1 MIGGLLLPILLSVV
15 LIWAGGLNLAGPSF
29 IRAEFAEW
37 GYSDG
42 LRITVGVTEWVAAI
56 ALIFAPFRIGG
67 CILAMLVLLG
77 VTVTL
82 IRHRSLMRLEYP
94 LVLLA
99 LTLMVAAQTLRL
111 ID

>member
-1 MIGGLLLPILLSVV
+1 MIGSLLLPILLSAV

-29 IRAEFAEW
+29 IRAEFAGW

-42 LRITVGVTEWVAAI
+42 LRIAVGLTEWVAAI
-56 ALIFAPFRIGG
+56 ALTFAPFRIVG
-67 CILAMLVLLG
+67 CILAMLILLG
-77 VTVTL
+77 VIVTL

-99 LTLMVAAQTLRL
+99 LTLMVAAQTFGL